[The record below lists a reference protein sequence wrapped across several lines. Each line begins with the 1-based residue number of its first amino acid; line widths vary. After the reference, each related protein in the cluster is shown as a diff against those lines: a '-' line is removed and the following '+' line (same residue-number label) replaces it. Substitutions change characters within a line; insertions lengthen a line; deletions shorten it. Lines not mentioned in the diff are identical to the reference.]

1 MFLSGLSLFP
11 PAGGDCEQPAVMSPS
26 REQALLSGQ
35 EEEEEVE
42 EETQGAVG
50 AEERKEAGPEA
61 GLEAASSVDCPICQS
76 AFPASEIEMHAA
88 FCDGEQEVVE
98 SPVEDSPGD

>member
-35 EEEEEVE
+35 EEEEEEVE

-76 AFPASEIEMHAA
+76 AFPVSEIEIHA
-88 FCDGEQEVVE
+88 
-98 SPVEDSPGD
+98 